1 MGPGSPAPATHT
13 GDVGIL
19 SWLVQGMGKQ
29 RSRFGAAQGC
39 CAPSWLVLVTE
50 PGVPATRMLPVPAG
64 PVPSCPGLSSADPAS
79 AAQDFNKKHIMVS
92 NALSGLHYGPGASL
106 APVVPYH
113 FISDEPYL
121 LSKRFHLN
129 SINLSEPPWPGAA
142 QRFPASPAWC
152 RGCRHRGPL
161 WSCCWG
167 GIRGGSVGF
176 HGQAPLCIHHDG
188 SSSPLILLAED
199 PFTLL

>member
-1 MGPGSPAPATHT
+1 M
-13 GDVGIL
+13 
-19 SWLVQGMGKQ
+19 QGMGKQ
-29 RSRFGAAQGC
+29 RSRFGTTQGC
-39 CAPSWLVLVTE
+39 CAPSRLVSVAELR
-50 PGVPATRMLPVPAG
+50 VPAARKLPVPAG

-79 AAQDFNKKHIMVS
+79 AAQDFNKKHITVS

-113 FISDEPYL
+113 FISGEPYL

-142 QRFPASPAWC
+142 RRFPASPAWC

-167 GIRGGSVGF
+167 GVRGGSAVPRA
-176 HGQAPLCIHHDG
+176 APRAPTAGLLCA
-188 SSSPLILLAED
+188 SAAMAPAAALSVLLR
-199 PFTLL
+199 TRLRSYN